1 MTSAVPSPSETPFAS
16 TEPSTWSSSTLDER
30 SLPTQSHP
38 AWLHHLGDS
47 FQQLSRQFQAASQAV
62 STVPP
67 SSDHATA
74 ALVERL
80 EGIEERQRRLEA
92 ELMALKDE
100 LSIKPV
106 QSANSDTDIVA
117 MLKDLADKFK
127 LEYVLQVSLILPRQ

>member
-1 MTSAVPSPSETPFAS
+1 M
-16 TEPSTWSSSTLDER
+16 
-30 SLPTQSHP
+30 
-38 AWLHHLGDS
+38 
-47 FQQLSRQFQAASQAV
+47 